1 MVVHSAGQWVDHWAD
16 QMVDQKA
23 VLKADQRVEHWAV
36 QTADQLAVLKVVH
49 WVDPKVGG
57 WVGQRVDQKVA

>member
-1 MVVHSAGQWVDHWAD
+1 
-16 QMVDQKA
+16 MVDQKA
-23 VLKADQRVEHWAV
+23 VLKADQRVDHWAV

-57 WVGQRVDQKVA
+57 WVGQRVDLKVA